1 MDQIYT
7 QAYQYTYERS
17 KYTTYSLNV
26 FVSHELLQMIQIQN
40 VLGSRQVTG
49 SHDTRSMRARLRIS
63 FLSRGLKTRG
73 STSKRVIKMSDCVC
87 VECVCVC
94 ALFDVFFFSLLYLW
108 CGFGCR
114 FSTAFCCCVSLL
126 MRCAP
131 PLVYQ
136 TSTGHLAP
144 QSHHTEHNKHSI
156 AGRDTFIQCNNVF
169 NALELVD
176 YYIWHRTSS
185 RTYDALNR
193 MYCNARDI
201 MHVCIVMPLTN
212 G

>member
-87 VECVCVC
+87 VECVCVLRAVWC
-94 ALFDVFFFSLLYLW
+94 VFFFSVILVMWFRLSFFNCFLLL
-108 CGFGCR
+108 CVVTNAMCAAASVSNEHGA
-114 FSTAFCCCVSLL
+114 FSTAI
-126 MRCAP
+126 AP
-131 PLVYQ
+131 YGTQ
-136 TSTGHLAP
+136 QAQHCRSRHI
-144 QSHHTEHNKHSI
+144 HS
-156 AGRDTFIQCNNVF
+156 
-169 NALELVD
+169 
-176 YYIWHRTSS
+176 
-185 RTYDALNR
+185 
-193 MYCNARDI
+193 M
-201 MHVCIVMPLTN
+201 
-212 G
+212 